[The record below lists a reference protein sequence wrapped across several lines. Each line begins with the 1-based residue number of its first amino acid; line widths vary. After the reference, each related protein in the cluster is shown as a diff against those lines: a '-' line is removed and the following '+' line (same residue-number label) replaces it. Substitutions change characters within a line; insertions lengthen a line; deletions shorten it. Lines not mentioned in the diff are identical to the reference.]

1 MTDSVAH
8 KAGEEA
14 SAPKHLPAPLAQRY
28 YLAKPKLELLMPS
41 EFRNEPFTD
50 FTKEENAQAMRDAIA
65 KVNSQLGREYPL
77 VIGGERI
84 TTESKLDSIN
94 PANRTQVVGRFNKA
108 TKELASRAVETAH
121 ETFKSWRKTSPQERA
136 DLLFRVAATLRQ
148 RKHEMSAWMIHE
160 VAKTWPEA
168 DGDTAEAIDFCEF
181 YAREMLRYAGDQPL
195 VQIPGEDNALTYVPL
210 GVGAVIPPWNFPLA
224 IMAGM
229 TVAAVVTGNTVVLK
243 PSSDSPTIAFKFF
256 EILEEA
262 GLPPGVVNFMTGSG
276 AEVGDVV
283 VDHPKTRYVAFTGS
297 MEVGLRI
304 NERAAKVHEG
314 QIWIKRVVAEMG
326 GKDAIIVADDADLDE
341 AATGV
346 VQSAFGFQGQKCS
359 ACSRAIIDTR
369 VYDTMLEKIADRTA
383 GIKLADPTDQTATM
397 SAVINEK
404 AFKAINSY
412 IEKGKS
418 EGGRVLIGGGSDG
431 EQGFFIEPT
440 VIADVKPGA
449 TIEQEEIFG
458 PVLAVIKAENY
469 DDALKIANDTQFGL
483 TGAVYSADEAKL
495 ERARK
500 EFHVGNL
507 YLNRKCTGALVGVH
521 PFGGFNMSG
530 TDSKAGGRD
539 YLLLFLQAKVASE
552 RVGATTKRA
561 EAGTATD

>member
-1 MTDSVAH
+1 MRHAGGVRTD
-8 KAGEEA
+8 GEI
-14 SAPKHLPAPLAQRY
+14 
-28 YLAKPKLELLMPS
+28 MPT
-41 EFRNEPFTD
+41 EFRNEPLTD
-50 FTKEENAQAMRDAIA
+50 FTKPENEAGMRAAIE
-65 KVNSQLGREYPL
+65 KVAGQLGQEYPL

-84 TTESKLDSIN
+84 KTGSTLETIN
-94 PANRTQVVGRFNKA
+94 PANRTQVVAKFHKA
-108 TKELASRAVETAH
+108 TKDLANRAVETAA
-121 ETFKSWRKTSPQERA
+121 EAFKTWRNRPSDERA
-136 DLLFRVAATLRQ
+136 QLLFRVAELMRA
-148 RKHEMSAWMIHE
+148 RKHELSAWMIHE

-181 YAREMLRYAGDQPL
+181 YAREMLRYASEQPL
-195 VQIPGEDNALTYVPL
+195 VKLQGEANRLEYIPL

-229 TVAAVVTGNTVVLK
+229 TGAAIVTGNTVVLK
-243 PSSDSPTIAFKFF
+243 PSSDAPTIAYKFF
-256 EILEEA
+256 ELLEEA
-262 GLPPGVVNFMTGSG
+262 GMPPGVVHFMTGSG
-276 AEVGDVV
+276 TEVGDII
-283 VDHPKTRYVAFTGS
+283 VDHPQTRFIAFTGS
-297 MEVGLRI
+297 KEIGLRI
-304 NERAAKVHEG
+304 NERAAKTPDG
-314 QIWIKRVVAEMG
+314 QLWIKRVVAEMG

-359 ACSRAIIDTR
+359 ACSRGTIDAR
-369 VYDTMLEKIADRTA
+369 VYDTMLDKIVDRTA
-383 GIKLADPTDQTATM
+383 KLKLADPTDQTTSM

-404 AFKAINSY
+404 AFKTINSY

-440 VIADVKPGA
+440 VIADVKAGA
-449 TIEQEEIFG
+449 TIEQQEIFG
-458 PVLAVIKAENY
+458 PVLAVIKAQNY
-469 DDALKIANDTQFGL
+469 DDALKIANDTEFGL
-483 TGAVYSADEAKL
+483 TGAVYSRDEAKL
-495 ERARK
+495 DRARR

-552 RVGATTKRA
+552 RVGATTRRA

>member
-1 MTDSVAH
+1 
-8 KAGEEA
+8 
-14 SAPKHLPAPLAQRY
+14 
-28 YLAKPKLELLMPS
+28 MPT
-41 EFRNEPFTD
+41 EFRNESFTD
-50 FTKEENAQAMRDAIA
+50 FSKEENAQAMRNALE
-65 KVNSQLGREYPL
+65 KVGAELGREYPL
-77 VIGGERI
+77 VIGGARI
-84 TTESKLDSIN
+84 ATDSKLDSFN
-94 PANRTQVVGRFNKA
+94 PANRTQLVGRFNKA
-108 TKELASRAVETAH
+108 TKELANRAVEEAAKAFQTWRHAH
-121 ETFKSWRKTSPQERA
+121 ADERA
-136 DLLFRVAATLRQ
+136 ALLFRVAELMRE
-148 RKHEMSAWMIHE
+148 RRHEFSAWMIYE

-168 DGDTAEAIDFCEF
+168 DADTAEAIDFCEF
-181 YAREMLRYAGDQPL
+181 YAREMLRYAGEQPL
-195 VQIPGEDNALTYVPL
+195 TQVAGEQSHLEYIPL

-229 TVAAVVTGNTVVLK
+229 TVASVVTGNTVVLK
-243 PSSDSPTIAFKFF
+243 PSSDAPTIAFKFF

-276 AEVGDVV
+276 AEVGDVI
-283 VDHPKTRYVAFTGS
+283 VDHPHTRYVAFTGS
-297 MEVGLRI
+297 KEVGLRI

-326 GKDAIIVADDADLDE
+326 GKDAIIVADDANLDE

-359 ACSRAIIDTR
+359 ACSRAIIDAK
-369 VYDTMLEKIADRTA
+369 VYDEMIEKIVDRTSK
-383 GIKLADPTDQTATM
+383 IKLAAPTDSATTM

-404 AFKAINSY
+404 AFKTINSY

-418 EGGRVLIGGGSDG
+418 EGGRVVIGGGSDG

-440 VIADVKPGA
+440 VIADVKPGD

-458 PVLAVIKAENY
+458 PVLAVIKAQNF
-469 DDALKIANDTQFGL
+469 DDALHIANDTQFGL
-483 TGAVYSADEAKL
+483 TGAVYSNDEGKL
-495 ERARK
+495 HRARR

-530 TDSKAGGRD
+530 TDSKAGGPD
-539 YLLLFLQAKVASE
+539 YLLQFLQAKSI
-552 RVGATTKRA
+552 A
-561 EAGTATD
+561 EKLS

>member
-1 MTDSVAH
+1 M
-8 KAGEEA
+8 
-14 SAPKHLPAPLAQRY
+14 PA
-28 YLAKPKLELLMPS
+28 

-50 FTKEENAQAMRDAIA
+50 FTKEENAQAMRAA
-65 KVNSQLGREYPL
+65 LEKVKGQLGREYPL

-84 TTESKLDSIN
+84 ATGSMLDSFN
-94 PANRTQVVGRFNKA
+94 PANRTQLIGRFNKA
-108 TKELASRAVETAH
+108 TKELAGQAVEKAAEAFHNWKHAPVADRTA
-121 ETFKSWRKTSPQERA
+121 
-136 DLLFRVAATLRQ
+136 LLFRVAEILRE
-148 RKHEMSAWMIHE
+148 RKHEFSAWMIYE
-160 VAKTWPEA
+160 VAKTWAEA
-168 DGDTAEAIDFCEF
+168 DADTAEAIDFCEF
-181 YAREMLRYAGDQPL
+181 YGREMLRYAGDQPL
-195 VQIPGEDNALTYVPL
+195 THVPGEASHMEYMPL

-229 TVAAVVTGNTVVLK
+229 TLASVVTGNTVVLK
-243 PSSDSPTIAFKFF
+243 PSSDAPTIAFKFF

-297 MEVGLRI
+297 KEVGLRI
-304 NERAAKVHEG
+304 NERAAKVNEG

-326 GKDAIIVADDADLDE
+326 GKDAIIVADDADLDD

-346 VQSAFGFQGQKCS
+346 VQAAFGFQGQKCS
-359 ACSRAIIDTR
+359 ACSRAIIDAK
-369 VYDTMLEKIADRTA
+369 VYDTMLDKIAERTA
-383 GIKLADPTDQTATM
+383 KLKLADPSDPATNL

-440 VIADVKPGA
+440 VIADVQPGA

-458 PVLAVIKAENY
+458 PVLAVIKAKNY
-469 DDALKIANDTQFGL
+469 DDALHIANDTQFGL
-483 TGAVYSADEAKL
+483 TGAVYSADETKL
-495 ERARK
+495 HRARK

-539 YLLLFLQAKVASE
+539 YLLLFLQAKVSAE
-552 RVGATTKRA
+552 KVGATRSA
-561 EAGTATD
+561 EAGAGND

>member
-1 MTDSVAH
+1 MEQTMA
-8 KAGEEA
+8 
-14 SAPKHLPAPLAQRY
+14 
-28 YLAKPKLELLMPS
+28 S

-50 FTKEENAQAMRDAIA
+50 FTKSENAQAMRDALQ
-65 KVNSQLGREYPL
+65 KVQSQLGREYPL

-84 TTESKLDSIN
+84 ATGDLLDSIN
-94 PANRTQVVGRFNKA
+94 PANRTQVIGRFNKA
-108 TKELASRAVETAH
+108 TKELANRAVEEAAKAF
-121 ETFKSWRKTSPQERA
+121 ETWKHVPPADRA
-136 DLLFRVAATLRQ
+136 TLLFRVAEIMRE
-148 RKHEMSAWMIHE
+148 RKHELSAWMIHE

-195 VQIPGEDNALTYVPL
+195 THIPGEQNQLEYVPL

-229 TVAAVVTGNTVVLK
+229 TVASVVTGNAVVLK
-243 PSSDSPTIAFKFF
+243 PSSDSPTISFKFF

-326 GKDAIIVADDADLDE
+326 GKDAIIVADDANLDE

-359 ACSRAIIDTR
+359 ACSRAIIDAR
-369 VYDTMLEKIADRTA
+369 VYDTMIDKIAERA
-383 GIKLADPTDQTATM
+383 AKIKVGDPADSGTTM

-404 AFKAINSY
+404 AFKSINGFVD
-412 IEKGKS
+412 KGKA
-418 EGGRVLIGGGSDG
+418 EGGRVLIGGG
-431 EQGFFIEPT
+431 
-440 VIADVKPGA
+440 
-449 TIEQEEIFG
+449 
-458 PVLAVIKAENY
+458 
-469 DDALKIANDTQFGL
+469 
-483 TGAVYSADEAKL
+483 
-495 ERARK
+495 
-500 EFHVGNL
+500 
-507 YLNRKCTGALVGVH
+507 
-521 PFGGFNMSG
+521 
-530 TDSKAGGRD
+530 
-539 YLLLFLQAKVASE
+539 
-552 RVGATTKRA
+552 
-561 EAGTATD
+561 